1 MKLKLKAV
9 IYFLLL
15 PFIGFISCKKEYS
28 CEGCND
34 NKNNKPP
41 IAVAGPDQVITLPT
55 DSVLLE
61 ASSSSDPDGSISS
74 YIWKKISGPA
84 SFSIISPTDS
94 VTKIKA
100 LMVGTY
106 MFELK
111 VTDNGGLSARDTLSI
126 IVDVVLTTNH
136 PPIARAGP
144 DQTITLPTNATNLD
158 GSASSDPENNISSY
172 RWTRISGPSSFNI
185 SNSNA
190 IQTQLTNLMQGV
202 YQFELEVIDA
212 AGLFS
217 KDTMQVIISAD
228 VSNNLPPVAIAGTDT
243 IIKTNQTSCTPV
255 PITITLNGSA
265 SYDLDGSITSYSWSG
280 SNGIANINS
289 AITTMTGVFYGSTS
303 IILKV
308 TDNNGDVGYDTVRVS
323 IIPANRPLIQAQ
335 LIPIGTLSQSR
346 SSFAVA
352 AAGNKLVF
360 AGGWINNGN
369 SSASSTKVD
378 IYNIS
383 TGSWTI
389 AQLSEGRFDI
399 GVAVLG
405 NKIFFGGGG
414 RQQDNGWG
422 SWQYGGLAS
431 SVVDIF
437 DVANN
442 DWSTAQLSSARVP
455 VGASA
460 GDKVVFAGGDDMY
473 TSSRVDVYD
482 ETTNTWTSRSL
493 SEARHVHQIAVSG
506 NKVFLAGGSGGLFGV
521 GGNGI
526 SKQIDILDALTGDWS
541 VDFLSLERGEMGAIG
556 ANNKIYWGGGAI
568 VSTDSEYDITNSV
581 EIRDLATNI
590 TFFDCLS
597 EARLGI
603 NAVRKDDKI
612 IFFGGGQN
620 GSTFDIYDLT
630 TNSWSIG
637 VLPQNLKGSSI
648 ISHSNTLYV
657 AGGVLNGVVSSLVWK
672 LEF

>member
-1 MKLKLKAV
+1 MKQITQYSVLLITVV
-9 IYFLLL
+9 IVSFA
-15 PFIGFISCKKEYS
+15 SCKKETS
-28 CEGCND
+28 CEDCD
-34 NKNNKPP
+34 SKNNKTPK
-41 IAVAGPDQVITLPT
+41 AVAGPDQVITLPT
-55 DSVLLE
+55 DSVLLDG
-61 ASSSSDPDGSISS
+61 SSSSDPDGSISS

-100 LMVGTY
+100 LVVGTY

-111 VTDNGGLSARDTLSI
+111 VTDNGGLSARDTISVT
-126 IVDVVLTTNH
+126 VDAVLTNNH
-136 PPIARAGP
+136 PPIANAGT
-144 DQTITLPTNATNLD
+144 DQIISLPTNTVSLD
-158 GSASSDPENNISSY
+158 GSASTDPENNISSY
-172 RWTRISGPSSFNI
+172 QWTKISGPSSFNI
-185 SNSNA
+185 VNA
-190 IQTQLTNLMQGV
+190 NAVQTQLTNLAQGI
-202 YQFELEVIDA
+202 YQFELGVFDA
-212 AGLFS
+212 QALFS
-217 KDTMQVIISAD
+217 KDTMEIIVSAA
-228 VSNNLPPVAIAGTDT
+228 VSNNLRPVAIAGNDT
-243 IIKTNQTSCTPV
+243 IIQTNQASCSPV
-255 PITITLNGSA
+255 PITITLNGSN
-265 SYDLDGSITSYSWSG
+265 SYDSDGSITSYSWIG
-280 SNGIANINS
+280 PNGIANPNS
-289 AITTMTGVFYGSTS
+289 AITTITGKFPGAFSV
-303 IILKV
+303 ILKV
-308 TDNNGDVGYDTVRVS
+308 TDNNGAVGYDTVRFL
-323 IIPANRPLIQAQ
+323 IIPGNRPLVQAQ

-346 SSFAVA
+346 TSFAIA

-360 AGGWINNGN
+360 AGGWINDGN
-369 SSASSTKVD
+369 NSPSSARVD

-383 TGSWTI
+383 TGSWSI

-414 RQQDNGWG
+414 RQQDNSWG
-422 SWQYGGLAS
+422 AWQYSGLAS
-431 SVVDIF
+431 SVVDILDF
-437 DVANN
+437 SNN
-442 DWSTAQLSSARVP
+442 SWSTAQLSNARVP

-460 GDKVVFAGGDDMY
+460 GNKVVFAGGDDMY

-482 ETTNTWTSRSL
+482 EITNTWTSRSL
-493 SEARHVHQIAVSG
+493 SEARHVNQIAVSG
-506 NKVFLAGGSGGLFGV
+506 NKIFLAGGSGGLFGV

-526 SKQIDILDALTGDWS
+526 LKQIDILDASTGGWS

-568 VSTDSEYDITNSV
+568 VSTDSEFDITNSV
-581 EIRDLATNI
+581 EIRDLATNT

-630 TNSWSIG
+630 TNLWSIG
-637 VLPQNLKGSSI
+637 VLPQNLRGPSI
-648 ISHSNTLYV
+648 IAHNNILYV
-657 AGGVLNGVVSSLVWK
+657 AGGQINGIVSNRVWK